1 MITLVQY
8 PHSKSRPSISPYCL
22 KLETYF
28 KVVNQLASQQG
39 KPAPI
44 EYKNS
49 YSVSNQKYRKK
60 KFPVIESNGQI
71 VEDSTLIIQHL
82 KDTQKLDL
90 DSGLTPEEKAQ
101 SLAFQWLI
109 EKHLTEVLVYY
120 RWIYDGNWPKFR
132 DAVFGKAPF
141 IIKIVFG
148 FLLQKNVRKVL
159 NGNGMG
165 RFSDQE
171 KIYFFERDIRA
182 LSDFL
187 GKKNFFFG
195 DRPSTLDAVA
205 FGALA
210 QLTLNGNLTPELY
223 QIVNQFPNLS
233 AFVDRMHKT
242 FWENSWTKPD

>member
-1 MITLVQY
+1 M
-8 PHSKSRPSISPYCL
+8 
-22 KLETYF
+22 
-28 KVVNQLASQQG
+28 VNQVASQQG

-60 KFPVIESNGQI
+60 KFPVIEISGKI

-82 KDTQKLDL
+82 KDTQNLDL
-90 DSGLTPEEKAQ
+90 DFGLSPEEKAQ
-101 SLAFQWLI
+101 SLAFQWLV

-120 RWIYDGNWPKFR
+120 RWIHVENWPKFR
-132 DAVFGKAPF
+132 DVVFGKAPF
-141 IIKIVFG
+141 IIKMIFG
-148 FLLQKNVRKVL
+148 YWLQKNVRKVL

-165 RFSDQE
+165 RFNDQE
-171 KIYFFERDIRA
+171 KLYFFERDVRA

-195 DRPSTLDAVA
+195 DRPSTLDAVI

-210 QLTLNGNLTPELY
+210 QLTLNGNLTPELK
-223 QIVNQFPNLS
+223 QITNQFPNLT

-242 FWENSWTKPD
+242 FWESSWSN